1 MGEAIEQFF
10 AALPTSAQAVVR
22 GPVSGTLQINLT
34 TDNRTEHWLVELGP
48 GSARVSRGPGEA
60 DATWYGSH
68 DLFERLI
75 SGRDDGMA
83 AMIRNESTFTGKVSL
98 FLAFRRFFPAPPGTR
113 DPRETAR
120 EEVGRPS

>member
-1 MGEAIEQFF
+1 MGEAIERFF
-10 AALPTSAQAVVR
+10 AALPARAQAAGC
-22 GPVSGTLQINLT
+22 GPVSGTLQVNLT
-34 TDNRTEHWLVELGP
+34 TGNRTEHWLVELRP
-48 GSARVSRGPGEA
+48 RSARVSRGQGRA

-75 SGRDDGMA
+75 TGREAGLA
-83 AMIRNESTFTGKVSL
+83 AMIRNESTFTGKVAL

-120 EEVGRPS
+120 EQAGRP